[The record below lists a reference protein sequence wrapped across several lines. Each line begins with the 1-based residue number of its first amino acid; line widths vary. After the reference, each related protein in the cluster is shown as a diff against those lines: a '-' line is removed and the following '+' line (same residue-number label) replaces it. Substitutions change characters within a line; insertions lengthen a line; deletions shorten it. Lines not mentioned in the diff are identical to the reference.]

1 MAEPGEGWAD
11 ARKWLDTL
19 ETRLRHPEEQAL
31 LHVRRL
37 AQDTVIKV
45 AAADAAHADP
55 RGVTTIGHVAIAE
68 RIHANER
75 TVRRA
80 RALLL
85 ELSFETLITN
95 GHYDGKTHRRLQL
108 PT

>member
-1 MAEPGEGWAD
+1 M
-11 ARKWLDTL
+11 R
-19 ETRLRHPEEQAL
+19 
-31 LHVRRL
+31 
-37 AQDTVIKV
+37 V

-85 ELSFETLITN
+85 ELSVETLITT
-95 GHYDGKTHRRLQL
+95 GRFDGKTHRRLQL